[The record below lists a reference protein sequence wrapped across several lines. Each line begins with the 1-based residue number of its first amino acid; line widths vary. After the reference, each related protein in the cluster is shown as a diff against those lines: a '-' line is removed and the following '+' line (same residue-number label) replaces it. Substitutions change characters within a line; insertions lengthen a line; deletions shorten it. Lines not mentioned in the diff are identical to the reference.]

1 MNTDSTNTVPGPSL
15 LSHVSAGVGAGA
27 QDKCL
32 HRPGCPSRDE
42 DSASPVL
49 PKEATL
55 CETDGFGS
63 CSSGF
68 SRAGRPNA
76 IPGDLAEIFSKSLLD
91 KNAVHLVPES
101 KEGFSV

>member
-91 KNAVHLVPES
+91 KNVVCLVPES